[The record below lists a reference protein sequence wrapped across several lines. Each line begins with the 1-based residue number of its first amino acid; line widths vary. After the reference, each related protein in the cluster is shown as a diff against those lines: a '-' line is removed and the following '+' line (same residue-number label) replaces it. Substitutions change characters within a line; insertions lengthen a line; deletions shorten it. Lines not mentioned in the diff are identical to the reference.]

1 MRGNRHPVILLIFS
15 YLTGDTVTHSVS
27 IPLPETR
34 ELMYEYRRRARWLR
48 SIPAP
53 SKIEAIILASVVA
66 LLLGEVAFFWFR
78 QRS

>member
-1 MRGNRHPVILLIFS
+1 
-15 YLTGDTVTHSVS
+15 
-27 IPLPETR
+27 
-34 ELMYEYRRRARWLR
+34 MYEYRRRARWLR